1 MHFRTPSTRALPLCS
16 FLFVL
21 PRRTHAASALAC
33 QSRTSRA
40 ILCHGDSQGFYG
52 RGIRNPLFCTMGD
65 LMRLWKSLDSAG
77 LTRAACA
84 ARLYTW
90 CDPCVLQAL
99 HAEFDMH
106 ALYS

>member
-1 MHFRTPSTRALPLCS
+1 
-16 FLFVL
+16 
-21 PRRTHAASALAC
+21 
-33 QSRTSRA
+33 
-40 ILCHGDSQGFYG
+40 
-52 RGIRNPLFCTMGD
+52 
-65 LMRLWKSLDSAG
+65 MRLWKSLDSAG